1 MKAWKKLS
9 LVLCLTMAFTGVA
22 TACGENETES
32 SSSAPTQNSSSSS
45 TENNSSSST
54 TGNDSSSS
62 SGNEEDMD
70 KYMIDLYLG
79 IVASTLKDSQSAKLT
94 FTFET
99 TTTASATD
107 GVGSLG
113 GWTNYKLT
121 GDALVTKTEEGFDA
135 KLNVELPS
143 KENKGETETRGYYYI
158 DGYTYLYNEE
168 TKKYEKYTEKIGELL
183 SNEIHSAT
191 EGQYTLEDLL
201 AGMVGGGGIVGGDMN
216 MSDMTYDKLEESL
229 GKYAV
234 IESEITDTGLLVTA
248 DASKETDKI
257 FDFLRTVNKNTT
269 YGQLLNFP
277 LSYIDEE
284 LTTDAIIDELYA
296 HRNSTVAKL
305 VSELEAKS
313 KEKTDKTLQENFN
326 ALMKNEVVKQLLESV
341 DAELASTIKNFKIAE
356 FLEKDSSIM
365 DGDTPIKN
373 KDLTMDNLANELVTS
388 LLGILGE
395 AGDEILGEINPDLLE
410 GNVTFSMLVAGM
422 ETVLKWKAFKDIPED
437 SEFYDVLEKAQQ
449 IYADTADVSFELK
462 VGQAVESFLIE
473 GVFGGKASSDGKEA
487 TIGGTLSVGI
497 TEFSKEAIPI
507 TLPEGVEIVVTYHAC
522 ETCEESKEDVSY
534 RKDVYGYYCDDCYL
548 LLP

>member
-9 LVLCLTMAFTGVA
+9 LVLCLTMAFSGIA
-22 TACGENETES
+22 TACGGNETES

-45 TENNSSSST
+45 TTNNNSST
-54 TGNDSSSS
+54 TDDSSSS
-62 SGNEEDMD
+62 SSGSEGDMD

-79 IVASTLKDSQSAKLT
+79 IVASTLEESQSAKLT

-191 EGQYTLEDLL
+191 EGQYTLEELL

-277 LSYIDEE
+277 LFYIDEE
-284 LTTDAIIDELYA
+284 LTTDAILQELYP
-296 HRNSTVAKL
+296 RGKDK
-305 VSELEAKS
+305 VSDFVKELEEKS
-313 KEKTDKTLQENFN
+313 LAETGKTLQKNLEEI
-326 ALMKNEVVKQLLESV
+326 LKNEVVQELLAAMSPEMAES
-341 DAELASTIKNFKIAE
+341 IKGFKIDT
-356 FLEKDSSIM
+356 FLKEDSSIL
-365 DGDTPIKN
+365 DDEGVAIKN
-373 KDLTMDNLANELVTS
+373 GDLTLNKISQEFVKLLVEAMGEDNPILEELG
-388 LLGILGE
+388 LLSK
-395 AGDEILGEINPDLLE
+395 
-410 GNVTFSMLVAGM
+410 NVNWGLVVGAVEM
-422 ETVLKWKAFKDIPED
+422 VLDWKAFEGIPED

-462 VGQAVESFLIE
+462 VGQAVESFLIN
-473 GVFGGKASSDGKEA
+473 GVFGGKASSEGKEA
-487 TIGGTLSVGI
+487 TIGGRISVGI
-497 TEFSKEAIPI
+497 TEFSKVAIPI
-507 TLPEGVEIVVTYHAC
+507 TLPEDAEIVVTYHAC

>member
-9 LVLCLTMAFTGVA
+9 LVLCLTMAFSGIA
-22 TACGENETES
+22 TACGGNETES

-45 TENNSSSST
+45 TTNNNSST
-54 TGNDSSSS
+54 TDDSSSS
-62 SGNEEDMD
+62 SSGSEEDMD

-79 IVASTLKDSQSAKLT
+79 IVASTLEESQSAKLT

-121 GDALVTKTEEGFDA
+121 GDALVTRTEEGFDA

-191 EGQYTLEDLL
+191 EGQYTLEELL

-284 LTTDAIIDELYA
+284 LTTDAILQELYP
-296 HRNSTVAKL
+296 RGKDK
-305 VSELEAKS
+305 VSDFVKELEEKS
-313 KEKTDKTLQENFN
+313 LAETGKTLQKNLEEI
-326 ALMKNEVVKQLLESV
+326 LKNEVVQEL
-341 DAELASTIKNFKIAE
+341 LASMSPEMAESIKGFKIDT
-356 FLEKDSSIM
+356 FLKEDSSIL
-365 DGDTPIKN
+365 DDEGVAIKN
-373 KDLTMDNLANELVTS
+373 GDLTLNKISQEFVKLLVEAMGEDNPILEELG
-388 LLGILGE
+388 LLSK
-395 AGDEILGEINPDLLE
+395 
-410 GNVTFSMLVAGM
+410 NVNWGLVVGAVEM
-422 ETVLKWKAFKDIPED
+422 VLDWKAFEGIPED

-462 VGQAVESFLIE
+462 VGQAVESFLIN

-487 TIGGTLSVGI
+487 TIGGTISVGI
-497 TEFSKEAIPI
+497 TEFSKVAIPI
-507 TLPEGVEIVVTYHAC
+507 TLPEDAEIVVTYHAC

>member
-9 LVLCLTMAFTGVA
+9 LVLCLTMAFSGIA
-22 TACGENETES
+22 TACGGNETES

-45 TENNSSSST
+45 TTNNNSST
-54 TGNDSSSS
+54 TDDSSSS
-62 SGNEEDMD
+62 SSGSEEDMD

-79 IVASTLKDSQSAKLT
+79 IVASTLEESQSAKLT

-191 EGQYTLEDLL
+191 EGQYTLEELL

-284 LTTDAIIDELYA
+284 LTTDAILQELYP
-296 HRNSTVAKL
+296 RGKDK
-305 VSELEAKS
+305 VSDFVKELEEKS
-313 KEKTDKTLQENFN
+313 LAETGKTLQKNLEEI
-326 ALMKNEVVKQLLESV
+326 LKNEVVQEL
-341 DAELASTIKNFKIAE
+341 LASMSPEMAESIKGFKIDT
-356 FLEKDSSIM
+356 FLKEDSSIL
-365 DGDTPIKN
+365 DDEGVAIKN
-373 KDLTMDNLANELVTS
+373 GDLTLNKISQEFVKLLVEAMGEDNPILEELG
-388 LLGILGE
+388 LLSK
-395 AGDEILGEINPDLLE
+395 
-410 GNVTFSMLVAGM
+410 NVNWGLVVGAVEM
-422 ETVLKWKAFKDIPED
+422 VLDWKAFEGIPED
-437 SEFYDVLEKAQQ
+437 SEFYDLLEKAQQ

-462 VGQAVESFLIE
+462 VGQAVESFLIN
-473 GVFGGKASSDGKEA
+473 GVFGGKASSEGKEA
-487 TIGGTLSVGI
+487 TIGGTISVGI
-497 TEFSKEAIPI
+497 TEFSKVAIPI
-507 TLPEGVEIVVTYHAC
+507 TLPEGVEIVVTYHEC
-522 ETCEESKEDVSY
+522 ETCAEKKEDVSY

>member
-9 LVLCLTMAFTGVA
+9 LVLCLTMAFSGIA
-22 TACGENETES
+22 TACGGNETES

-45 TENNSSSST
+45 TTNNNSST
-54 TGNDSSSS
+54 TDDSSSS
-62 SGNEEDMD
+62 SSGSEENMD

-79 IVASTLKDSQSAKLT
+79 IVASTLKESQSAKLT

-121 GDALVTKTEEGFDA
+121 GDALVTKTKEGFDA

-168 TKKYEKYTEKIGELL
+168 TKKYEKHTEKIGELL

-191 EGQYTLEDLL
+191 EGQYTLEELL

-248 DASKETDKI
+248 DGSKETDKI
-257 FDFLRTVNKNTT
+257 FDFLRTLDKDTT
-269 YGQLLNFP
+269 IGELLNFP
-277 LSYIDEE
+277 LSYIDED
-284 LTTDAIIDELYA
+284 LTTKSIISTLYDYVD
-296 HRNSTVAKL
+296 SD
-305 VSELEAKS
+305 VSEVIADLETKS
-313 KEKTDKTLQENFN
+313 KEETDKTLQENID
-326 ALMKNEVVKQLLESV
+326 AILKNEIVKELLKSIENE
-341 DAELASTIKNFKIAE
+341 ELVSKIENFKLAE
-356 FLEKDSSIM
+356 FLEKDSSILK
-365 DGDTPIKN
+365 DGKPIKI
-373 KDLTMDNLANELVTS
+373 KDLTTDNLASELVAS
-388 LLGILGE
+388 LLDLLGEEGETILG
-395 AGDEILGEINPDLLE
+395 DINGDLLKE
-410 GNVTFSMLVAGM
+410 NVTWDMLVAAVN
-422 ETVLKWKAFKDIPED
+422 TIFKKSAGIPE
-437 SEFYDVLEKAQQ
+437 EGELYELLKKAQQ
-449 IYADTADVSFELK
+449 IYADTADLSFELK

-473 GVFGGKASSDGKEA
+473 GVFGGKASSEGKEA
-487 TIGGTLSVGI
+487 TIGATLSVGI
-497 TEFSKEAIPI
+497 TEFSKVAIPI

-522 ETCEESKEDVSY
+522 ETCAEKKEDVSY

>member
-9 LVLCLTMAFTGVA
+9 LVLCLTMAFSGIA
-22 TACGENETES
+22 TACGGNETES

-45 TENNSSSST
+45 TTNNNSST
-54 TGNDSSSS
+54 TDDSSSS
-62 SGNEEDMD
+62 SSGSEEDMD

-79 IVASTLKDSQSAKLT
+79 IVASTLKESQSAKLT

-168 TKKYEKYTEKIGELL
+168 TKKYEKHTEKIGELL

-191 EGQYTLEDLL
+191 EGQYTLEELL

-284 LTTDAIIDELYA
+284 LTTDAILQELYP
-296 HRNSTVAKL
+296 RGKDK
-305 VSELEAKS
+305 VSDFVKELEEKS
-313 KEKTDKTLQENFN
+313 VAETGKTLQKNLEEI
-326 ALMKNEVVKQLLESV
+326 LKNEVVQEL
-341 DAELASTIKNFKIAE
+341 LASMSPEMAESIKGFKIDT
-356 FLEKDSSIM
+356 FLKEDSSIL
-365 DGDTPIKN
+365 DDEGVAIKN
-373 KDLTMDNLANELVTS
+373 GDLTLNKISQEFVKLLVEAMGEDNPILEELG
-388 LLGILGE
+388 LLSK
-395 AGDEILGEINPDLLE
+395 
-410 GNVTFSMLVAGM
+410 NVNWGLVVGAVEM
-422 ETVLKWKAFKDIPED
+422 VLDWKAFEGIPED

-462 VGQAVESFLIE
+462 VGQAVESFLIN

-487 TIGGTLSVGI
+487 TIGGTISVGI
-497 TEFSKEAIPI
+497 TEFSKVAIPI
-507 TLPEGVEIVVTYHAC
+507 TLPEDAEIVVTYHAC

>member
-9 LVLCLTMAFTGVA
+9 LVLCLTMAFSGIA
-22 TACGENETES
+22 TACGGNETES

-45 TENNSSSST
+45 TTNNNSST
-54 TGNDSSSS
+54 TDDSSSS
-62 SGNEEDMD
+62 SSGSEEDMD

-79 IVASTLKDSQSAKLT
+79 IVASTLEESQSAKLT

-191 EGQYTLEDLL
+191 EGQYTLEELL

-284 LTTDAIIDELYA
+284 LTTDAILQELYP
-296 HRNSTVAKL
+296 RGKDK
-305 VSELEAKS
+305 VSDFVKELEEKS
-313 KEKTDKTLQENFN
+313 LAETGKTLQKNLEEI
-326 ALMKNEVVKQLLESV
+326 LKNEVVQEL
-341 DAELASTIKNFKIAE
+341 LASMSPEMAESIKGFKIDT
-356 FLEKDSSIM
+356 FLKEDSSIL
-365 DGDTPIKN
+365 DDEGVAIKN
-373 KDLTMDNLANELVTS
+373 GDLTLNKISQEFVKLLVEAMGEDNPILEELG
-388 LLGILGE
+388 LLSK
-395 AGDEILGEINPDLLE
+395 
-410 GNVTFSMLVAGM
+410 NVNWGLVVGAVEM
-422 ETVLKWKAFKDIPED
+422 VLDWKAFEGIPED
-437 SEFYDVLEKAQQ
+437 SEFYDLLEKAQQ

-462 VGQAVESFLIE
+462 VGQAVESFLIN

-487 TIGGTLSVGI
+487 TIGGTISVGI
-497 TEFSKEAIPI
+497 TEFSKVAIPI
-507 TLPEGVEIVVTYHAC
+507 ALPEDAEIVVTYHTC

>member
-70 KYMIDLYLG
+70 KSMIDLYLG

-269 YGQLLNFP
+269 YGQLLNLP

-284 LTTDAIIDELYA
+284 LTTDAILQELYP
-296 HRNSTVAKL
+296 RGKDK
-305 VSELEAKS
+305 VSDFVKELEEKS
-313 KEKTDKTLQENFN
+313 VAETGKTLQKNLEEI
-326 ALMKNEVVKQLLESV
+326 LKNEVVQEL
-341 DAELASTIKNFKIAE
+341 LASMSPEMAESIKGFKIDT
-356 FLEKDSSIM
+356 FLKEDSSIL
-365 DGDTPIKN
+365 DDEGVAIKN
-373 KDLTMDNLANELVTS
+373 GDLTLNKISQEFVKLLVEAMGEDNPILEELG
-388 LLGILGE
+388 LLSK
-395 AGDEILGEINPDLLE
+395 
-410 GNVTFSMLVAGM
+410 NVNWGLVVGAVEM
-422 ETVLKWKAFKDIPED
+422 VLDWKAFEGIPED

-449 IYADTADVSFELK
+449 IYADTADLSFELK

-507 TLPEGVEIVVTYHAC
+507 TIPEGVEIVVTYHAC

>member
-9 LVLCLTMAFTGVA
+9 LVLCLTMAFSGIA
-22 TACGENETES
+22 TACGGNETES

-45 TENNSSSST
+45 TTNNNSST
-54 TGNDSSSS
+54 TDDSSSS
-62 SGNEEDMD
+62 SSGSEEDMD

-79 IVASTLKDSQSAKLT
+79 IVASTLEESQSAKLT

-113 GWTNYKLT
+113 GWTNYTLT

-191 EGQYTLEDLL
+191 EGQYTLEELL

-284 LTTDAIIDELYA
+284 LTTDAILQELYP
-296 HRNSTVAKL
+296 RGKDK
-305 VSELEAKS
+305 VSDFVKELEEKS
-313 KEKTDKTLQENFN
+313 LAETGKTLQKNLEEI
-326 ALMKNEVVKQLLESV
+326 LKNEVVQEL
-341 DAELASTIKNFKIAE
+341 LASMSPEMAESIKGFKIDT
-356 FLEKDSSIM
+356 FLKEDSSIL
-365 DGDTPIKN
+365 DDEGVAIKN
-373 KDLTMDNLANELVTS
+373 GDLTLNKISQEFVKLLVEAMGEDNPILEELG
-388 LLGILGE
+388 LLSK
-395 AGDEILGEINPDLLE
+395 
-410 GNVTFSMLVAGM
+410 NVNWGLVVGAVEM
-422 ETVLKWKAFKDIPED
+422 VLDWKAFEGIPED

-462 VGQAVESFLIE
+462 VGQAVESFLIN

-487 TIGGTLSVGI
+487 TIGGTISVGI
-497 TEFSKEAIPI
+497 TEFSKVAIPI
-507 TLPEGVEIVVTYHAC
+507 ALPEDAEIVVTYHAC
-522 ETCEESKEDVSY
+522 ETCEESKENVSY

>member
-9 LVLCLTMAFTGVA
+9 LVLCLTMAFSGIA
-22 TACGENETES
+22 TACGGNETES

-45 TENNSSSST
+45 TTNNNSST
-54 TGNDSSSS
+54 TDDSSSS
-62 SGNEEDMD
+62 SSGSEEDMD

-79 IVASTLKDSQSAKLT
+79 IVASTLEESQSAKLT

-135 KLNVELPS
+135 KLKVELPS

-191 EGQYTLEDLL
+191 EGQYTLEELL

-284 LTTDAIIDELYA
+284 LTTDAILQELYP
-296 HRNSTVAKL
+296 RGKDK
-305 VSELEAKS
+305 VSDFVKELEEKS
-313 KEKTDKTLQENFN
+313 VAETGKTLQKNLEEI
-326 ALMKNEVVKQLLESV
+326 LKNEVVQEL
-341 DAELASTIKNFKIAE
+341 LASMSPEMAESIKGFKIDT
-356 FLEKDSSIM
+356 FLKEDSSIL
-365 DGDTPIKN
+365 DDEGVAIKN
-373 KDLTMDNLANELVTS
+373 GDLTLNKISQEFVKLLVEAMGEDNPILEELG
-388 LLGILGE
+388 LLSK
-395 AGDEILGEINPDLLE
+395 
-410 GNVTFSMLVAGM
+410 NVNWGLVVGAVEM
-422 ETVLKWKAFKDIPED
+422 VLDWKAFEGIPED

-462 VGQAVESFLIE
+462 VGQAVESFLIN

-487 TIGGTLSVGI
+487 TIGGTISVGI
-497 TEFSKEAIPI
+497 TEFSKVAIPI
-507 TLPEGVEIVVTYHAC
+507 ALPEDAEIVVTYHAG
-522 ETCEESKEDVSY
+522 ETCEDSKEDVSY

>member
-9 LVLCLTMAFTGVA
+9 LVLCLTMAFSGIA
-22 TACGENETES
+22 TACGGNETES

-45 TENNSSSST
+45 TTNNNSST
-54 TGNDSSSS
+54 TDDSSSS
-62 SGNEEDMD
+62 SSGSEEDMD

-79 IVASTLKDSQSAKLT
+79 IVASTLEESQSAKLT

-191 EGQYTLEDLL
+191 EGQYTLEELL

-284 LTTDAIIDELYA
+284 LTTDAILQELYP
-296 HRNSTVAKL
+296 RGKDK
-305 VSELEAKS
+305 VSDFVKELEEKS
-313 KEKTDKTLQENFN
+313 LAETGKTLQKNLEEI
-326 ALMKNEVVKQLLESV
+326 LKNEVVQEL
-341 DAELASTIKNFKIAE
+341 LASMSPEMAESIKGFKIDT
-356 FLEKDSSIM
+356 FLKEDSSIL
-365 DGDTPIKN
+365 DDEGVAIKN
-373 KDLTMDNLANELVTS
+373 GDLTLNKISQEFVKLLVEAMGEDNPILEELG
-388 LLGILGE
+388 LLSK
-395 AGDEILGEINPDLLE
+395 
-410 GNVTFSMLVAGM
+410 NVNWGLVVGAVEM
-422 ETVLKWKAFKDIPED
+422 VLDWKAFEGIPED
-437 SEFYDVLEKAQQ
+437 SEFYDILEKAQQ

-462 VGQAVESFLIE
+462 VGQAVESFLIN

-487 TIGGTLSVGI
+487 TIGGTISVGI
-497 TEFSKEAIPI
+497 TEFSKVAIPI
-507 TLPEGVEIVVTYHAC
+507 TLPEDAEIVVTYHAC
-522 ETCEESKEDVSY
+522 ETCAEKKEDVSY